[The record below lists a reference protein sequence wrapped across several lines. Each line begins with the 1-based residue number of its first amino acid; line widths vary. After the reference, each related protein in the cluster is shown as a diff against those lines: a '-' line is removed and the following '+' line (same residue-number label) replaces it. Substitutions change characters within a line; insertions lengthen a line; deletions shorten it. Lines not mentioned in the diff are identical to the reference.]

1 MTRRFRLLTALL
13 LAGLLIV
20 PPGASGWGANAIRLI
35 TNKAVDTLPEEM
47 RAFFEANRN
56 FLVQHSADP
65 LYALAKNPAERANH
79 FIHLDHYGPFPFAA
93 LPRDYKAA
101 VSKYT
106 KRSLEAGGL
115 LPWEIG
121 LYSARLTDAFRAHNW
136 EEARIAA
143 ATLSYYV
150 AQAHDPFHTTINE
163 DGKFS
168 GQPGVDQ
175 RFDASLVDRYSL
187 FFFVHPNE
195 AAFIQD
201 PTDRAFEICL
211 SSHSWLENILLAD
224 HRSRQKLADYT
235 DEYYDRFYS
244 QAGAVLVRQITDG
257 ATDVGSYWL
266 TAWTNAGR
274 PALPDR

>member
-1 MTRRFRLLTALL
+1 MTRRFRLLIALL
-13 LAGLLIV
+13 LAGLVAV
-20 PPGASGWGANAIRLI
+20 PPDAAGWGANAVRLI

-47 RAFFEANRN
+47 RPFFEANRN

-65 LYALAKNPAERANH
+65 LDALAKNPAERVNH

-136 EEARIAA
+136 EEARVAA

-150 AQAHDPFHTTINE
+150 AQAHDPFHTTLNE

-168 GQPGVDQ
+168 GQPGVNQ
-175 RFDASLVDRYSL
+175 RFDTSLVDRYSL

>member
-1 MTRRFRLLTALL
+1 MTRHFRLLIALL
-13 LAGLLIV
+13 LAGLVTV
-20 PPGASGWGANAIRLI
+20 PPDAAGWGANAVRLI

-47 RAFFEANRN
+47 RPFFEANRN

-65 LYALAKNPAERANH
+65 LYALAKNPSERANH

-106 KRSLEAGGL
+106 KHSLEAGGL

-121 LYSARLTDAFRAHNW
+121 LCSARLTDAFRAHNW
-136 EEARIAA
+136 EAARVAA
-143 ATLSYYV
+143 ASLSYYV

-175 RFDASLVDRYSL
+175 RFDTSLVDRYSL